1 MIKVFSDL
9 RKFSQVNIR
18 FQSMCL
24 SFAGNRI
31 LTKLML
37 KMIRARNTFSNK
49 LVIKCHMNPLTLS
62 ISLSRKVREVKLT
75 RREFKR
81 ERTSN
86 SVLTKE
92 VVTLW
97 IQTLAINLI
106 KRNSLLILAV
116 KAIRQFNLS
125 QLISKLK
132 DRFYWRMKVKC
143 LMLRCSFSQPKI
155 NLRLMS
161 WN

>member
-1 MIKVFSDL
+1 
-9 RKFSQVNIR
+9 
-18 FQSMCL
+18 MCL

-37 KMIRARNTFSNK
+37 KMIRARNSFSNK

-75 RREFKR
+75 KREFKR
-81 ERTSN
+81 ERTNN
-86 SVLTKE
+86 SALTKE
-92 VVTLW
+92 VVTLS

-106 KRNSLLILAV
+106 KKNSLLILAV

-125 QLISKLK
+125 QLISK
-132 DRFYWRMKVKC
+132 
-143 LMLRCSFSQPKI
+143 
-155 NLRLMS
+155 
-161 WN
+161 